1 MVPIFG
7 LSKFIQIHKSFADIT
22 AGLYTMTHRQASKCP
37 LAKLKR
43 AFSSHQQAFLRVA
56 KSVIKDGYLL
66 HCAVPVQEF
75 LTLNVHAVPLTKS
88 QLKALYVD
96 FLVLDSE
103 LNPVLAID
111 ISSQSTPSAKSL
123 NSSRIKKSLL
133 IATGLPFVMIPPAL
147 EYDAAVISSYF
158 PAHILRSSRS
168 SKTNTKKYWARFPYH
183 GKYNPRRP
191 QQPSA

>member
-7 LSKFIQIHKSFADIT
+7 LSKFTQLHNSFARMS
-22 AGLYTMTHRQASKCP
+22 AGLYMMTHQQATKCP
-37 LAKLKR
+37 LARLKR
-43 AFSSHQQAFLRVA
+43 AFSTHQQAFLPVA
-56 KSVIKDGYLL
+56 KSVIRDDYLM
-66 HCAVPVQEF
+66 HCTVPVQEF
-75 LTLNVHAVPLTKS
+75 LILNARAVPLTKS
-88 QLKALYVD
+88 QLNALSVD

-103 LNPVLAID
+103 FNPVLAID
-111 ISSQSTPSAKSL
+111 ISKDSTPSEKSL